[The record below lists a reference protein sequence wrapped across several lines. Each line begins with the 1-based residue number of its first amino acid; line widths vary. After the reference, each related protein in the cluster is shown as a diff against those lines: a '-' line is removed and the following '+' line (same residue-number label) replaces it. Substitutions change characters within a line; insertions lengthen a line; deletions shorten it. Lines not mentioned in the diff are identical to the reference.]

1 MATRIIPEKITLP
14 SDPAG
19 WVEFYD
25 PRDLTGR
32 DHQKAMESV
41 KDGESQVA
49 MAMGVL
55 YSLAE
60 ALVKSWH
67 IPYTPKGSGYEAGQV
82 PIPEHAPGV
91 LASLRMDDYSAIIGI
106 AAPVASLLNGGGG
119 VNVDDADTPGS
130 PTVPSGG

>member
-1 MATRIIPEKITLP
+1 MATRIIPEKIVLP

-32 DHQKAMESV
+32 DHQKAMESI
-41 KDGESQVA
+41 KDEDGRVA

-55 YSLAE
+55 FSLAE
-60 ALVKSWH
+60 VLIKSWH

-82 PIPEHAPGV
+82 PTPEQVPGV
-91 LASLRMDDYSAIIGI
+91 LASLRMDDYAAIIGV
-106 AAPVASLLNGGGG
+106 ATPVAALLNGGT
-119 VNVDDADTPGS
+119 VSVDDADTPGS